1 MKLSDSVVK
10 WVCASLS
17 AVMIAGNLSWPATV
31 YAVDAEESAPLVLQ
45 TSPLPIN
52 LQVDPGKSVTTELKV
67 KQSGTEKARLKVGLM
82 KFTAYGEEGKPELKD
97 REAGD
102 DYFDWVKF
110 DKTEFDAPI
119 NVWQTVKMTITVPKS
134 AAFGY
139 YYAVTFSRVG
149 DDVKRTDRTNSI
161 AGATATLVLLEAVN
175 PNAKR
180 ELQLDSFGS
189 KHRVYEFL
197 PAEFDI
203 KLKNVGNVHA
213 VPSGD
218 VFILQGNKQLAAL
231 PINGGFGNI
240 LPDSNRIF
248 PAKWSD
254 GFPHWEPVIADGKTK
269 LDKNGKI
276 VKKLVWDWGKLSS
289 IRIGRYT
296 AHLFAVY
303 DDGKRDIPIETEITF
318 WVIPWRFLLVVLVI
332 LALVALGVYGMVRG
346 GLNKLAGKRGKSRTL
361 RGRRR

>member
-1 MKLSDSVVK
+1 MLSEKVVNTI
-10 WVCASLS
+10 CSALC
-17 AVMIAGNLSWPATV
+17 AVMIVGNAVWPTAVMAVEATPPS
-31 YAVDAEESAPLVLQ
+31 EPLVLQ

-67 KQSGTEKARLKVGLM
+67 KQTGTAKARLKVGLM

-97 REAGD
+97 REPGD

-110 DKTEFDAPI
+110 DKTEFDAPV
-119 NVWQTVKMTITVPKS
+119 NVWQTVKMTISTPKS

-149 DDVKRTDRTNSI
+149 DDVKRGDRTNSI

-180 ELQLDSFGS
+180 ELQLVSFGS
-189 KHRVYEFL
+189 KHKVYEFL
-197 PAEFDI
+197 PAEFDV
-203 KLKNVGNVHA
+203 KLKNSGNVHA

-218 VFILQGNKQLAAL
+218 VFIVQGKKQLATL
-231 PINGGFGNI
+231 PINGGFGNV
-240 LPDSNRIF
+240 LPDSNRIY
-248 PAKWSD
+248 PAKWTD
-254 GFPHWEPVIADGKTK
+254 GFPHWEPVIEDGKTK
-269 LDKNGKI
+269 LDKNNK
-276 VKKLVWDWGKLSS
+276 VVQRLVWDWGKLNS
-289 IRIGRYT
+289 IRFGKYT

-303 DDGKRDIPIETEITF
+303 DDGKRDVPIETEISF
-318 WVIPWRFLLVVLVI
+318 WVIPWRFLLIVLVVLV
-332 LALVALGVYGMVRG
+332 LVALGVYAMVRG
-346 GLNKLAGKRGKSRTL
+346 SLNKLAARRGRPRI